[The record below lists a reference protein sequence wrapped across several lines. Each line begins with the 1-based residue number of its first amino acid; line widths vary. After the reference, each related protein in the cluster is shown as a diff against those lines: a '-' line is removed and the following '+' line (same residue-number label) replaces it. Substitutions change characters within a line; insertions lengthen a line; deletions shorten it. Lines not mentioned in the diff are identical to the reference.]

1 MDYKI
6 QFEFGDA
13 TGWSQEFTSARN
25 LLKFLQQEY
34 KFWGEFNIERYDSGD
49 KQYLNFYNNLSEP
62 INILEGML
70 NTKDLLETE
79 IKEKLQRIK
88 QYFNRAGSQWL
99 YSKQAITKHYL
110 AIIKKENLNVANA
123 FLEYS
128 LKKSLTSISNHDC
141 FKGYL
146 KAYEFQYSD
155 SNLIKR
161 RDSEKKSLS
170 KIREHFQNSQDELFV
185 EVEALKNDF
194 NIWEEN
200 TKNASKKLYRVQQ
213 KLGERKLK
221 QQNNVFDTNLSNWNT
236 KVSELETAYQ
246 AKIEELEAVYKEK
259 LKLEGPATYWNKAA
273 VRYEKHGTNWAR
285 ALVLFTILGIFVF
298 AILLTLWFSGKSMP
312 LQITSVQGVLMF
324 ASLVAMF
331 AYLMRVLSRMT
342 FSSFHLM
349 RDAQERE
356 QLTYLYLSLTH
367 DSEID
372 KSSRDIVLQSLFS
385 RSETGLLA
393 KENGPTMP
401 TISEVL
407 SRAGKS

>member
-1 MDYKI
+1 M
-6 QFEFGDA
+6 
-13 TGWSQEFTSARN
+13 
-25 LLKFLQQEY
+25 
-34 KFWGEFNIERYDSGD
+34 
-49 KQYLNFYNNLSEP
+49 
-62 INILEGML
+62 
-70 NTKDLLETE
+70 
-79 IKEKLQRIK
+79 
-88 QYFNRAGSQWL
+88 
-99 YSKQAITKHYL
+99 
-110 AIIKKENLNVANA
+110 
-123 FLEYS
+123 
-128 LKKSLTSISNHDC
+128 
-141 FKGYL
+141 
-146 KAYEFQYSD
+146 
-155 SNLIKR
+155 
-161 RDSEKKSLS
+161 
-170 KIREHFQNSQDELFV
+170 
-185 EVEALKNDF
+185 
-194 NIWEEN
+194 
-200 TKNASKKLYRVQQ
+200 YRVQQ

-221 QQNNVFDTNLSNWNT
+221 QHSNLFDTNLSNWNAT
-236 KVSELETAYQ
+236 VSELETAYQ
-246 AKIEELEAVYKEK
+246 AKIKELETVYKEK

-273 VRYEKHGTNWAR
+273 ARYEKHGTNWAR

-401 TISEVL
+401 TVSDML
-407 SRAGKS
+407 SRPSKPN